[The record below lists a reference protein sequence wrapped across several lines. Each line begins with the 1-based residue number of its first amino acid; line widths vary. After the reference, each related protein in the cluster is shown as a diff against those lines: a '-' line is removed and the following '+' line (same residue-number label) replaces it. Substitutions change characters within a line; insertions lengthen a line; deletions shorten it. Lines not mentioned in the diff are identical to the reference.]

1 MKVFGVVMIV
11 VVAVAMMF
19 VAGCTDSVSPQ
30 NEVNQPSYSFG
41 ANPKLASSVA
51 ASEASS
57 GKISIT
63 DVPYFYGGDQK
74 NGKYGQAEVVGKI
87 YNPTTKMVKV
97 FGYVDYYQKGVK
109 IDSGIFSCTPDAKG
123 LAQFTSSSFDVKGD
137 FTYTVRIT
145 DVYKV

>member
-11 VVAVAMMF
+11 GIAVAMMF

-30 NEVNQPSYSFG
+30 NEVTQPSYSFG

-51 ASEASS
+51 ASEAS
-57 GKISIT
+57 GRISMT
-63 DVPYFYGGDQK
+63 AAPYFAGGDQS
-74 NGKYGQAEVVGKI
+74 NGKYDQAEVVGRI
-87 YNPTTKMVKV
+87 TNPTDKIVKV
-97 FGYVDYYQKGVK
+97 FGYVDYYQNGVK

-123 LAQFTSSSFDVKGD
+123 TAQFKSSSFDVKGD